1 MYVGSNFR
9 AVTLEDVK
17 IFVNKN
23 YMKMDREELEFSL
36 DEVCPVGVTV
46 LSISSIKDVLDKVY
60 SKKEILKEIEKL

>member
-36 DEVCPVGVTV
+36 DEVC
-46 LSISSIKDVLDKVY
+46 LSWCYCSEYIVN
-60 SKKEILKEIEKL
+60 